1 MTKDSSW
8 RIIGFPTHDWIFK
21 INCKFTSYS
30 GWTFWK
36 MCLTIHLTKNS
47 PLEIILP
54 HCIVESR
61 VEQGSIIEI
70 ILNPFSTWW
79 ISMRRNTG
87 APKGKLHRAQNFFI
101 SSIGKV
107 FIQKICLLTLHI
119 AKFVKKLVRWEKKYN
134 ALKFRPIIFLYIIW
148 TYCKSFI
155 F

>member
-1 MTKDSSW
+1 MEFKNVSQLLRFDLRATKTKLLIGLSW
-8 RIIGFPTHDWIFK
+8 LVLTRLQLAFWNDPRLKLNNHRFSNPWLNFQDKLQVYQLLRQNFLKNVPDHTSHKKKSPSKIIF
-21 INCKFTSYS
+21 
-30 GWTFWK
+30 
-36 MCLTIHLTKNS
+36 
-47 PLEIILP
+47 P

-107 FIQKICLLTLHI
+107 FIQKIC
-119 AKFVKKLVRWEKKYN
+119 
-134 ALKFRPIIFLYIIW
+134 
-148 TYCKSFI
+148 
-155 F
+155 